1 MLGNHSFK
9 KLVLELIG
17 LLYILLFVYAA
28 VSKILDFE
36 NFQVQLGQSPLL
48 SAFAGWVAFG
58 VPFVELFI
66 VLLLAVPKWRSIGL
80 YAAFSLMVLFS
91 TYIVVI
97 LNFSS
102 FVPCSC
108 GGVLEN
114 MSWKQHLVFNVI
126 FVILALIGIYSRTA
140 FHIKPSSPKKNRLW
154 IVITALFVGSVALVI
169 LLFVTSEE
177 MIHHRNPFVRRFI
190 PHHINKKYQLG
201 LGFNSYY
208 VAGTGM
214 GKIYLGNYTDPSR
227 ITVLDMTLKNRK
239 QFTIQLTTVN
249 LPFRSVQV
257 KVVPPYF
264 YVLDGTVPC
273 IFKGTIGNWKA
284 TLISNR
290 SIHFS
295 AVAIMGNNALALRT
309 RDTRKRENTLGV
321 IQFGNPSKV
330 QLAPD
335 LLQKQMDGVFDT
347 DGSLQYSS
355 SLQKLV
361 YVYYYRNQFIV
372 ADPQLKLSYRGHTID
387 TNSVAKL
394 KIAYLPQQGMKQFSA
409 PPFTV
414 NASSSVFKNLLFVH
428 SNLEGKFESQ
438 KMWNQASVVDVYDL
452 VENSYQFSFYVYH
465 HNGQKMRSFVVTDF
479 HLFALI
485 DDQIVAY
492 SLGNL
497 FKNKSRNSQR
507 EFSK

>member
-1 MLGNHSFK
+1 M
-9 KLVLELIG
+9 KLAAKTQSLIIEIIA
-17 LLYILLFVYAA
+17 LLYVLLFVYAA

-48 SAFAGWVAFG
+48 SAFAYWVAFG
-58 VPFVELFI
+58 TPFLELFI
-66 VLLLAVPKWRSIGL
+66 VLLLVFPKCRLTGL

-108 GGVLEN
+108 GGILEN
-114 MSWKQHLVFNVI
+114 MSWTQHLVFNI
-126 FVILALIGIYSRTA
+126 LFVFFAIVGIYMLTA
-140 FHIKPSSPKKNRLW
+140 FETKSSSAKKNRFW
-154 IVITALFVGSVALVI
+154 IVISALFVGSVAIVI

-177 MIHHRNPFVRRFI
+177 IIHHRNPFVRRFI
-190 PHHINKKYQLG
+190 PHHVNKKYQGNLE
-201 LGFNSYY
+201 FNSYY
-208 VAGTGM
+208 FAGTGK
-214 GKIYLGNYTDPSR
+214 GKVYLGNYTDPSK
-227 ITVLDMTLKNRK
+227 ITVLDSTLKNRK
-239 QFTIQLTTVN
+239 QYTIQLNTVD
-249 LPFRSVQV
+249 LPFRSIQV

-284 TLISNR
+284 SLISNR

-295 AVAIMGNNALALRT
+295 AATIINNNAIAIRT
-309 RDTRKRENTLGV
+309 RDVSNRENTLG
-321 IQFGNPSKV
+321 IIEFGNRVKV
-330 QLAPD
+330 QLAPN
-335 LLQKQMDGVFDT
+335 LLQKQIDGVFDT
-347 DGSLQYSS
+347 DGSLQYSAA
-355 SLQKLV
+355 LQKLV

-372 ADPQLKLSYRGHTID
+372 ADPQLRLSYRGNTID

-394 KIAYLPQQGMKQFSA
+394 KIAYLPEQGIKQFSA

-414 NASSSVFKNLLFVH
+414 NASSSVFNNLLFVH

-438 KMWNQASVVDVYDL
+438 KMWEQASVIDVYDI

-465 HNGQKMRSFVVTDF
+465 HNRQKTRSFVVTDS

-497 FKNKSRNSQR
+497 FK
-507 EFSK
+507 

>member
-1 MLGNHSFK
+1 M
-9 KLVLELIG
+9 KLSVRTKSVIIEFITM
-17 LLYILLFVYAA
+17 LYILLFVYAA
-28 VSKILDFE
+28 TSKLLDFDT
-36 NFQVQLGQSPLL
+36 FQVQLGQSPLL

-58 VPFVELFI
+58 VPFLEFFI
-66 VLLLAVPKWRSIGL
+66 VLLLVFPKWRLIGL

-91 TYIVVI
+91 AYIVVI

-108 GGVLEN
+108 GGILEE
-114 MSWKQHLVFNVI
+114 MSWKQHLVFNIV
-126 FVILALIGIYSRTA
+126 FVVLAIVGIYMMTA
-140 FHIKPSSPKKNRLW
+140 FNSKSSFIKTNRLW
-154 IVITALFVGSVALVI
+154 IIISALFGGSVALVF

-190 PHHINKKYQLG
+190 PHHINKRYQED

-208 VAGTGM
+208 FAGTGI
-214 GKIYLGNYTDPSR
+214 GKIYLGNCTDPSK
-227 ITVLDMTLKNRK
+227 ITVLDSTLKNRK
-239 QFTIQLTTVN
+239 QYTIQLNTIN
-249 LPFRSVQV
+249 FPFRSIQV

-284 TLISNR
+284 KLISNR

-295 AVAIMGNNALALRT
+295 AATIIDNNAIAVRT
-309 RDTRKRENTLGV
+309 RDTPKKENTLGL
-321 IQFGNPSKV
+321 IEFGNPSKV
-330 QLAPD
+330 RLAPD

-347 DGSLQYSS
+347 DGSLQYSPE
-355 SLQKLV
+355 LQKLV

-372 ADPQLKLSYRGHTID
+372 ADTNLKLSYRGHTID

-394 KIAYLPQQGMKQFSA
+394 KIAYLPEQSIKQFSA

-438 KMWNQASVVDVYDL
+438 KLWEQASVVDVYDI
-452 VENSYQFSFYVYH
+452 VDNSYRFSFYVYH
-465 HNGQKMRSFVVTDF
+465 HNHQKMRSFVVSASY
-479 HLFALI
+479 LFALI

-497 FKNKSRNSQR
+497 FKNKSRNSQ
-507 EFSK
+507 

>member
-1 MLGNHSFK
+1 M
-9 KLVLELIG
+9 KLSVQSKSVIIEFITM
-17 LLYILLFVYAA
+17 LYILLFVYVAT
-28 VSKILDFE
+28 SKLLDF
-36 NFQVQLGQSPLL
+36 NTFQVQLGQSPLL

-58 VPFVELFI
+58 VPFLELFI
-66 VLLLAVPKWRSIGL
+66 VLLLVFPKWRLVGL

-91 TYIVVI
+91 AYIVVI

-108 GGVLEN
+108 GGILEN
-114 MSWKQHLVFNVI
+114 MSWTQHLVFNI
-126 FVILALIGIYSRTA
+126 LFVILAIVGIYLMTA
-140 FHIKPSSPKKNRLW
+140 FETNPSSTKKNTIW
-154 IVITALFVGSVALVI
+154 IALSALFVGSVAIVI

-177 MIHHRNPFVRRFI
+177 IIHHRNPFVRRFI
-190 PHHINKKYQLG
+190 PHRINKQHQADLG
-201 LGFNSYY
+201 YNSYY
-208 VAGTGM
+208 FAGTGK

-227 ITVLDMTLKNRK
+227 ITVLDSTLKNRK
-239 QFTIQLTTVN
+239 LYTIQLNKVN
-249 LPFRSVQV
+249 FPFRSIQV

-284 TLISNR
+284 SLISNR

-295 AVAIMGNNALALRT
+295 ATAIMDNNAIAIRT
-309 RDTRKRENTLGV
+309 RDIRKRENTLGIIEFDPRV
-321 IQFGNPSKV
+321 KV

-335 LLQKQMDGVFDT
+335 LLQKQIDGIFDT
-347 DGSLQYSS
+347 DGSLHYSPA
-355 SLQKLV
+355 LQKLV
-361 YVYYYRNQFIV
+361 YVYYYRNQFIIT
-372 ADPQLKLSYRGHTID
+372 DSHLKLTYRGNTID

-394 KIAYLPQQGMKQFSA
+394 KIAYLPEQGIKQFSA

-438 KMWNQASVVDVYDL
+438 KMWEQASVIDVYDI
-452 VENSYQFSFYVYH
+452 VENSYQSSFYVYH
-465 HNGQKMRSFVVTDF
+465 HNRQKMRSFVVTDS

-497 FKNKSRNSQR
+497 FKNKSRNSQ
-507 EFSK
+507 

>member
-1 MLGNHSFK
+1 M
-9 KLVLELIG
+9 KLSVRTKSVIIEFITM
-17 LLYILLFVYAA
+17 LYILLFVYAA
-28 VSKILDFE
+28 TSKLLDFDT
-36 NFQVQLGQSPLL
+36 FQVQLGQSPLL
-48 SAFAGWVAFG
+48 SAFARWVAFG
-58 VPFVELFI
+58 VPFLEFFI
-66 VLLLAVPKWRSIGL
+66 VLLLVFPKWRLIGL

-108 GGVLEN
+108 GGILEN
-114 MSWKQHLVFNVI
+114 MSWTQHLVFNVL
-126 FVILALIGIYSRTA
+126 FVILALFGIYIMMA
-140 FHIKPSSPKKNRLW
+140 FDTKPSSKKTNCLW
-154 IVITALFVGSVALVI
+154 IAITALFVGSVALVV

-190 PHHINKKYQLG
+190 PHHINKKYQVA

-208 VAGTGM
+208 FAGTGM

-227 ITVLDMTLKNRK
+227 ITVLDSTLKNRK
-239 QFTIQLTTVN
+239 QYTIQLNTIN
-249 LPFRSVQV
+249 FPFRSIQV

-273 IFKGTIGNWKA
+273 IFKGTIENWKA

-295 AVAIMGNNALALRT
+295 AAAIMDNNAIAIRT
-309 RDTRKRENTLGV
+309 RDTQKRENTLGV

-335 LLQKQMDGVFDT
+335 LLEKQMDGVFDT
-347 DGSLQYSS
+347 DGSLQYSP

-361 YVYYYRNQFIV
+361 YVYYYRNQFIIT
-372 ADPQLKLSYRGHTID
+372 DPHLKLTYRGNTID

-394 KIAYLPQQGMKQFSA
+394 KIAYLPQQGIKQFSA

-414 NASSSVFKNLLFVH
+414 NAASSVFKNLLFVH

-438 KMWNQASVVDVYDL
+438 KMWNQASVVDVYEI

-465 HNGQKMRSFVVTDF
+465 HNRQKMRSFVVTDS

-497 FKNKSRNSQR
+497 FKNKSRNSQ
-507 EFSK
+507 

>member
-1 MLGNHSFK
+1 M
-9 KLVLELIG
+9 KLTAKTQSLIVEIISI
-17 LLYILLFVYAA
+17 LYILLFVYAA
-28 VSKILDFE
+28 VSKLLDFD

-58 VPFVELFI
+58 IPFLELLIAFLL
-66 VLLLAVPKWRSIGL
+66 VLPKWRLIGL

-91 TYIVVI
+91 TYIVII

-108 GGVLEN
+108 GGILESMN
-114 MSWKQHLVFNVI
+114 WSQHLVFNI
-126 FVILALIGIYSRTA
+126 AFVVLALFGIHIMTA
-140 FHIKPSSPKKNRLW
+140 FKTKPISTKKNRLW
-154 IVITALFVGSVALVI
+154 IVISALFVCNVAIVI

-177 MIHHRNPFVRRFI
+177 IIHHQNPFVRRFP
-190 PHHINKKYQLG
+190 PHFINKMYQED

-208 VAGTGM
+208 FAGTGK
-214 GKIYLGNYTDPSR
+214 GKVYLGNYTDPSK
-227 ITVLDMTLKNRK
+227 ITVLDSTLKNRK
-239 QFTIQLTTVN
+239 RYTIHLNTVN
-249 LPFRSVQV
+249 FPFRAIQV

-273 IFKGTIGNWKA
+273 IFKGTIENWKA
-284 TLISNR
+284 SFISNR

-295 AVAIMGNNALALRT
+295 AATIMDNNFIAIRT
-309 RDTRKRENTLGV
+309 RDTPKQENTLG
-321 IQFGNPSKV
+321 IIEFGDRVKV
-330 QLAPD
+330 QLGPE
-335 LLQKQMDGVFDT
+335 LLQKQIDGVFDT
-347 DGSLQYSS
+347 DGSLHYSPA
-355 SLQKLV
+355 LQKLV

-372 ADPQLKLSYRGHTID
+372 ADPQLKLSYRGNTID

-394 KIAYLPQQGMKQFSA
+394 KIAYLPKEGIRQFSA
-409 PPFTV
+409 PPFTI
-414 NASSSVFKNLLFVH
+414 NASSAVFENLLFIH

-438 KMWNQASVVDVYDL
+438 KMWEQASVIDVYDV

-465 HNGQKMRSFVVTDF
+465 HNDQKMRSFVITDS

-497 FKNKSRNSQR
+497 FKNKSRNFR
-507 EFSK
+507 

>member
-1 MLGNHSFK
+1 MKLSVRKQSIIVEFIAMLY
-9 KLVLELIG
+9 V
-17 LLYILLFVYAA
+17 LLFVYATT
-28 VSKILDFE
+28 SKLLDFDT
-36 NFQVQLGQSPLL
+36 FQVQLGQSPLL
-48 SAFAGWVAFG
+48 SAYAHWVAFG
-58 VPFVELFI
+58 VPFLEFLI
-66 VLLLAVPKWRSIGL
+66 VFLLAFPKWRLLGL

-108 GGVLEN
+108 GGILEN
-114 MSWKQHLVFNVI
+114 MSWTQHLVFNI
-126 FVILALIGIYSRTA
+126 LFVVLSLIGIYIMTV
-140 FHIKPSSPKKNRLW
+140 FHPKQGSTKMNRFW
-154 IVITALFVGSVALVI
+154 IVNSALFVGSVAIVV

-177 MIHHRNPFVRRFI
+177 IIHHKNPFVRRFI
-190 PHHINKKYQLG
+190 PHHINKRYQVG

-208 VAGTGM
+208 FAGTGM

-227 ITVLDMTLKNRK
+227 ITVLDSTLKNRK
-239 QFTIQLTTVN
+239 QYTIQLHKVN
-249 LPFRSVQV
+249 FPFRSIQV

-273 IFKGTIGNWKA
+273 IFKGKIENWKA

-295 AVAIMGNNALALRT
+295 AAAIMNNNAIAIRT
-309 RDTRKRENTLGV
+309 RDIPNRENTLG
-321 IQFGNPSKV
+321 IIEFGNPSKV

-335 LLQKQMDGVFDT
+335 LLQKQIDGVFDT
-347 DGSLQYSS
+347 DGSLQYSRA
-355 SLQKLV
+355 LQKLV

-372 ADPQLKLSYRGHTID
+372 ADSQLKLSYRGHTID

-394 KIAYLPQQGMKQFSA
+394 KIAYLPKQGIKQFSA

-414 NASSSVFKNLLFVH
+414 NASSSVFKNLLFVN
-428 SNLEGKFESQ
+428 SNLEGRFESQ
-438 KMWNQASVVDVYDL
+438 KMWEQASVVDVYDI
-452 VENSYQFSFYVYH
+452 VDNSYRFSFYVYH
-465 HNGQKMRSFVVTDF
+465 HNRQKMRSFVVTDSY
-479 HLFALI
+479 LFALI

-497 FKNKSRNSQR
+497 FKNKSRHSH
-507 EFSK
+507 

>member
-1 MLGNHSFK
+1 M
-9 KLVLELIG
+9 KLSIRTKSVIIEFITM
-17 LLYILLFVYAA
+17 LYILLFVYAA
-28 VSKILDFE
+28 TSKLLDFDT
-36 NFQVQLGQSPLL
+36 FQVQLGQSPLL

-58 VPFVELFI
+58 VPFLEFFI
-66 VLLLAVPKWRSIGL
+66 VLLLVFPKWRLIGL

-108 GGVLEN
+108 GGILEN
-114 MSWKQHLVFNVI
+114 MSWTQHLVFNVL
-126 FVILALIGIYSRTA
+126 FVVLAIVGIYMMTA
-140 FHIKPSSPKKNRLW
+140 FDTKPSSKKMNRLW
-154 IVITALFVGSVALVI
+154 IAITALFVGSVALVV

-190 PHHINKKYQLG
+190 PHRINKLYQEDLVY
-201 LGFNSYY
+201 NSYY
-208 VAGTGM
+208 FAGTGM

-227 ITVLDMTLKNRK
+227 ITVLDTTLKNRK
-239 QFTIQLTTVN
+239 QYTIQLNNVN
-249 LPFRSVQV
+249 FPFRSIQV

-295 AVAIMGNNALALRT
+295 AAAIMDNNAIAIRT
-309 RDTRKRENTLGV
+309 RDIPNMENTLGSIV
-321 IQFGNPSKV
+321 FGNPVKV
-330 QLAPD
+330 QLAPK
-335 LLQKQMDGVFDT
+335 LLEKQIDGVFDT
-347 DGSLQYSS
+347 DGSLHYSS
-355 SLQKLV
+355 ALQKLV

-372 ADPQLKLSYRGHTID
+372 SDPQLKLSYRGNTID

-394 KIAYLPQQGMKQFSA
+394 KIAYLPKQGIKQFSA

-414 NASSSVFKNLLFVH
+414 NASSLVFKNLLFVH

-438 KMWNQASVVDVYDL
+438 KMWNQASVVDVYDI

-465 HNGQKMRSFVVTDF
+465 LNRQKMRSFVVTDS

-497 FKNKSRNSQR
+497 FKNKPGNSH
-507 EFSK
+507 

>member
-1 MLGNHSFK
+1 M
-9 KLVLELIG
+9 
-17 LLYILLFVYAA
+17 LYILLFVYAA
-28 VSKILDFE
+28 TSKLLDF
-36 NFQVQLGQSPLL
+36 NTFQVQLGQSPLL
-48 SAFAGWVAFG
+48 SAFTGWVAFG
-58 VPFVELFI
+58 VPFMEFLL
-66 VLLLAVPKWRSIGL
+66 VLLLVFPKWRLVGL

-108 GGVLEN
+108 GGILEN
-114 MSWKQHLVFNVI
+114 MSWKQHLVFNIV
-126 FVILALIGIYSRTA
+126 FVVFALIGIYMRTA
-140 FHIKPSSPKKNRLW
+140 FETKWSSAKKKRIW
-154 IVITALFVGSVALVI
+154 IAITALFVGSVALVV

-190 PHHINKKYQLG
+190 PHHINKKYQVG

-208 VAGTGM
+208 FAGTGM
-214 GKIYLGNYTDPSR
+214 GKVYLGNYTDPSK
-227 ITVLDMTLKNRK
+227 ITVLDSTLKNRK
-239 QFTIQLTTVN
+239 QYTIQLNTIN
-249 LPFRSVQV
+249 FPFRSIQV

-284 TLISNR
+284 KLISNR

-295 AVAIMGNNALALRT
+295 AVAIMNNNAIAIRT
-309 RDTRKRENTLGV
+309 RDIPSRENTLG
-321 IQFGNPSKV
+321 IIEFGNRVKV
-330 QLAPD
+330 QMAPG

-347 DGSLQYSS
+347 DGSLQYSTA
-355 SLQKLV
+355 LQKLV

-372 ADPQLKLSYRGHTID
+372 ADPHLKLIYRGNTID

-394 KIAYLPQQGMKQFSA
+394 KIAYLPEQGIKQFSA

-438 KMWNQASVVDVYDL
+438 KLWNQASVVDVYDI
-452 VENSYQFSFYVYH
+452 VDNSYQFSFYVYH
-465 HNGQKMRSFVVTDF
+465 HNSQKMRSFVVSDSY
-479 HLFALI
+479 LFALI

-497 FKNKSRNSQR
+497 FKNTSRNSR
-507 EFSK
+507 